1 MIKYKA
7 IKWKNTIEAVEV
19 VKETAQFV
27 VIECTTALG
36 KSTYREAKASDY
48 SRHFDSWAEAHQYHV
63 DRITS
68 SIKAT
73 EAKLAQLNSELA
85 EVNEMKDPSAK

>member
-7 IKWKNTIEAVEV
+7 STWKSAIEAVEV

-27 VIECTTALG
+27 VIEFTTAFNKG
-36 KSTYREAKASDY
+36 TRREAKVSDC
-48 SRHFDSWAEAHQYHV
+48 SRYFDSWDEAHQYHV

-73 EAKLAQLNSELA
+73 EAKLAQLNSKLA
-85 EVNEMKDPSAK
+85 EVNEMKDPSTK

>member
-27 VIECTTALG
+27 VIECTTTFG
-36 KSTYREAKASDY
+36 KGTRREAKASDY
-48 SRHFDSWAEAHQYHV
+48 YRYFDSWGKAHQYHA
-63 DRITS
+63 DRTIRSIT
-68 SIKAT
+68 AT
-73 EAKLAQLNSELA
+73 EAKLDQLKTELSQI
-85 EVNEMKDPSAK
+85 NEMKDPSAK